1 MTKDDLD
8 QIAKRETHCKTW
20 GESVTISRAERDQ
33 LVALARDGM
42 RYRWLRIQPNDTQAP
57 RVDVVHWVEEGDVN
71 AGSGLRLEDLDCAID
86 AAMAKEEA

>member
-8 QIAKRETHCKTW
+8 EIAKRETHCKPW
-20 GESVTISRAERDQ
+20 GEAVTISRAERDQ

-42 RYRWLRIQPNDTQAP
+42 RYRWLRIQPNDTSAP
-57 RVDVVHWVEEGDVN
+57 RIDVVHWIDEGDITG
-71 AGSGLRLEDLDCAID
+71 GSGLRLEELDTAID